1 MKILVISAHPDDVEI
16 ACSGTLKKFQQ
27 QGADIIS
34 VITVKPSAEDRAGRD
49 QLVVQSELEA
59 SYQQSG
65 FDLRVLNT
73 ELHANGRPNL
83 VRDNVTMSKLD
94 QLLEPC
100 DIAIIPNPEDSH
112 QDHRTTYELAWPLVK
127 SLAKEVWLMTSW
139 PYCLTYRTNSAN
151 LFYDISTTWNFKQDL
166 LETYS
171 SYLTADKIEKIMET
185 NRYFGQRNQQSIAEA
200 FTIVNKYV

>member
-112 QDHRTTYELAWPLVK
+112 QDHSNTYHLAFPAVTK
-127 SLAKEVWLMTSW
+127 LAKQVWVMHHW
-139 PYCLTYRTNSAN
+139 PYCHYHSATPN
-151 LFYDISTTWNFKQDL
+151 MFVDIQDHWEFKKSL
-166 LETYS
+166 LMCYS
-171 SYLTADKIEKIMET
+171 SYLVPKHIDQIHVT
-185 NRYFGQRNQQSIAEA
+185 NQYWAQRNQQSLAEA
-200 FTIVNKYV
+200 FTVVNSYF